1 MCQLRKKTL
10 EVSVW
15 DYDKC
20 SSNDFLGEVNLF
32 ENTSF
37 ANTFSC
43 TCTLNCC
50 VCSQVLIDLS
60 NTAQLDNVPR
70 WLPLKEQSEG
80 DHHRRSHS
88 GQGRHSSSKPSSQ
101 HSSPK
106 TTGSL
111 HDNQDSPKSSVIKSR
126 SHGIFP
132 DPAKGRTQWH
142 PLTCSTLSPSS
153 PNSPLYSAP
162 SAISTSPLL
171 PLLCSSH
178 LSVST
183 SVHLSL
189 SLQSFLYTS
198 TFLCPFL
205 PTSHSLSFM
214 LFAFSWSV
222 FLVVMMSP
230 SSEA

>member
-1 MCQLRKKTL
+1 MCVYQLRKKTL

-20 SSNDFLGEVNLF
+20 SSNDFLGEVNHFYTLSVF
-32 ENTSF
+32 RSAIHF
-37 ANTFSC
+37 FFLRVRP
-43 TCTLNCC
+43 LNCC

-88 GQGRHSSSKPSSQ
+88 SQGRHTSKPSSQ

-106 TTGSL
+106 TTGSA

-132 DPAKGRTQWH
+132 DPAKGRTR
-142 PLTCSTLSPSS
+142 
-153 PNSPLYSAP
+153 
-162 SAISTSPLL
+162 
-171 PLLCSSH
+171 
-178 LSVST
+178 
-183 SVHLSL
+183 
-189 SLQSFLYTS
+189 
-198 TFLCPFL
+198 
-205 PTSHSLSFM
+205 
-214 LFAFSWSV
+214 
-222 FLVVMMSP
+222 
-230 SSEA
+230 

>member
-1 MCQLRKKTL
+1 MNSVTVCAFQLRKKTL

-32 ENTSF
+32 DNISFSVQWRTNTS
-37 ANTFSC
+37 SRIC
-43 TCTLNCC
+43 PLNCR

-88 GQGRHSSSKPSSQ
+88 SQGRHTSKPSSQ

-106 TTGSL
+106 TTGSS

-132 DPAKGRTQWH
+132 DPAKGRT
-142 PLTCSTLSPSS
+142 
-153 PNSPLYSAP
+153 
-162 SAISTSPLL
+162 
-171 PLLCSSH
+171 
-178 LSVST
+178 
-183 SVHLSL
+183 
-189 SLQSFLYTS
+189 
-198 TFLCPFL
+198 
-205 PTSHSLSFM
+205 
-214 LFAFSWSV
+214 
-222 FLVVMMSP
+222 
-230 SSEA
+230 